1 MIAMAPM
8 TSAAFCAIALA
19 AMLQSAGSADATDY
33 CMECRAVAHF
43 RSCDKPINGKQVFQG
58 RATRADSFGC
68 SQLLSLDVIHPAD
81 VGLPPK
87 IQVALS
93 PCAVWE
99 GRNGDVIDVAV
110 EEPHSRHSGLYTL
123 ACRHW

>member
-1 MIAMAPM
+1 MASVA
-8 TSAAFCAIALA
+8 SATFGAAALA
-19 AMLQSAGSADATDY
+19 ATLLPAASARATDY

-43 RSCDKPINGKQVFQG
+43 HTCDKPVEGKPVFRA

-68 SQLLSLDVIHPAD
+68 SQLLSLDVIHSGD

-99 GRNGDVIDVAV
+99 GRNGDVVDVAV
-110 EEPHSRHSGLYTL
+110 VEPLSLQNGLYTL

>member
-1 MIAMAPM
+1 M
-8 TSAAFCAIALA
+8 TSVGSVTFGAVVLA
-19 AMLQSAGSADATDY
+19 AALLPAGAAGATDY
-33 CMECRAVAHF
+33 CTECRAVARF
-43 RSCDKPINGKQVFQG
+43 RGCDKPIEGKQVFQA
-58 RATRADSFGC
+58 RARRAEAFGC

-81 VGLPPK
+81 VGLPPR

-110 EEPHSRHSGLYTL
+110 GEPLSLQSGLYTL